1 MTDLMTP
8 DRRTSFTLHSPPGSP
23 SPPSPSPSPSTPST
37 FLALEVPNSDSSPSY
52 IMQRLREWW
61 KPTYEPLEDQ
71 DEREDMSLPRAQRVS
86 RFEYFV
92 FLSLGVAMLWS
103 WNMFMACATYFQR
116 RFAEN
121 EFLLNNFQSLILA
134 VSSVTNL
141 GSTLYLSY
149 RQKSANYPWRICAS
163 LVINCGVFTML
174 ALSAV
179 MFRVGPE
186 AYVVVL
192 LTCVFW
198 ASWSSGLSQNGMFA
212 FVNKFDGIYTQAVMT
227 GQGVAGV
234 LPAIAQIISVLAVPR
249 SPGTQGSTA
258 SPKSAF
264 IYFLTAT
271 FVSGSCLLLFLLLLS
286 RHRISP
292 HKSGSEAIGSQGLAP
307 ATHTQVSL
315 WVLLKKLRFLSFA
328 VWLCFLVTMVFPV
341 YTQVILSVRPED
353 SSPRMF
359 KPDVFI
365 PIGFMLWNLGDL
377 TGRVICGWRRFTCDR
392 PKLLALV
399 SIARL
404 AFIPLYMMCNI
415 KGHGAVIS
423 SDLFYWLVQFTFG
436 MSNGWVGSNVM
447 MSTPGWV
454 GDDEK
459 EASGGFMGMCL
470 VAGLATGSLTSF
482 LIANV

>member
-1 MTDLMTP
+1 MD
-8 DRRTSFTLHSPPGSP
+8 
-23 SPPSPSPSPSTPST
+23 
-37 FLALEVPNSDSSPSY
+37 
-52 IMQRLREWW
+52 RLREWW

-71 DEREDMSLPRAQRVS
+71 DEREDGSSPKAQRVS
-86 RFEYFV
+86 RFEYFI

-134 VSSVTNL
+134 VSTITNL
-141 GSTLYLSY
+141 GSALYLSY

-163 LVINCGVFTML
+163 LVINCGVFTVL

-186 AYVVVL
+186 AYIVIL

-198 ASWSSGLSQNGMFA
+198 ASWSAGLSQNGIFA
-212 FVNKFDGIYTQAVMT
+212 FVNKFGGIYTQAIMA

-234 LPAIAQIISVLAVPR
+234 LPAIAQIISVLAVPQ

-292 HKSGSEAIGSQGLAP
+292 HKSGSEVIDSEDLAP

-315 WVLLKKLRFLSFA
+315 WILLKKLKFLSFA
-328 VWLCFLVTMVFPV
+328 VWLCFLVTMIFPV

-377 TGRVICGWRRFTCDR
+377 SGRVICGWRRFTCYR

-399 SIARL
+399 SVARL
-404 AFIPLYMMCNI
+404 VFIPLYAMCNI
-415 KGHGAVIS
+415 KGNGAVIS

-447 MSTPGWV
+447 MSTPEWV
-454 GDDEK
+454 DDDEK

-482 LIANV
+482 LIVNV

>member
-1 MTDLMTP
+1 MTHLMTLGS
-8 DRRTSFTLHSPPGSP
+8 RTSFTLRSPPR
-23 SPPSPSPSPSTPST
+23 SPSPSTPST
-37 FLALEVPNSDSSPSY
+37 FSALEVVPNSHSSPSSY

-61 KPTYEPLEDQ
+61 KPIYEPLEDQ
-71 DEREDMSLPRAQRVS
+71 DERGDMDSPRAQRVS

-103 WNMFMACATYFQR
+103 WNMLLACATYFQR

-134 VSSVTNL
+134 VGTITNL
-141 GSTLYLSY
+141 GSALYLSY

-163 LVINCGVFTML
+163 LVINCGVCTVL

-179 MFRVGPE
+179 MFKVGPE
-186 AYVVVL
+186 AYIMIL

-198 ASWSSGLSQNGMFA
+198 ASWSAGLSQNGMFA
-212 FVNKFDGIYTQAVMT
+212 FVNKFDGIYTQAIMT
-227 GQGVAGV
+227 GQGAAGV

-258 SPKSAF
+258 SSKSAF

-286 RHRISP
+286 RHHISP
-292 HKSGSEAIGSQGLAP
+292 HKSDSEVTGSEDLAP
-307 ATHTQVSL
+307 AIHTQVSL
-315 WVLLKKLRFLSFA
+315 WVLLKKLKFLSFA

-341 YTQVILSVRPED
+341 YTQAILSVRPED

-365 PIGFMLWNLGDL
+365 PISFMLWNLGDL
-377 TGRVICGWRRFTCDR
+377 TGRVSCGWRRFTCDS

-404 AFIPLYMMCNI
+404 VFIPLYMMCNI

-423 SDLFYWLVQFTFG
+423 SDFFYWLVQLTFG

-447 MSTPGWV
+447 MSTPEWV
-454 GDDEK
+454 DDDEK

-470 VAGLATGSLTSF
+470 VAGLATGSLASF
-482 LIANV
+482 LIVNV